1 MIEWLPHINVSLNA
15 LATVLLIVGFIL
27 IKKKQEQAHKKVMLA
42 AMCVSALFLMF
53 YLTYH
58 FNIEGGSKQF
68 PTDTSVAPLAA
79 RYFYYGLLLTHV
91 LLAMTVPFLAIG
103 SIYLGLK
110 GKRESHRRLSK
121 WTWPIWLYVSV
132 TGVLV
137 YLMLYQIYLPQAAT
151 AT

>member
-1 MIEWLPHINVSLNA
+1 MIEWLPHVNVTLNS
-15 LATVLLIVGFIL
+15 LATVLLIAGFVL
-27 IKKKQEQAHKKVMLA
+27 IKRKQEKAHRAVMLA
-42 AMCVSALFLMF
+42 ALGVSALFLAS

-58 FNIEGGSKQF
+58 FNIEGGSKKF

-91 LLAMTVPFLAIG
+91 VLAMAVPFLALG
-103 SIYLGLK
+103 SVYLGMTDRRAAHK
-110 GKRESHRRLSK
+110 RLSK

-137 YLMLYQIYLPQAAT
+137 YLMLYQLYLPPNAGP
-151 AT
+151 